1 MVDELNLPYSNKCM
15 IGCRYDGKNKPIMEE
30 LAGRLGVD
38 VLGFVGYDQEI
49 ASLNLAGK
57 GLDAISDDNAAL
69 DAVKEMVKKILSE
82 PA

>member
-1 MVDELNLPYSNKCM
+1 M
-15 IGCRYDGKNKPIMEE
+15 
-30 LAGRLGVD
+30 D

>member
-1 MVDELNLPYSNKCM
+1 
-15 IGCRYDGKNKPIMEE
+15 MEE
-30 LAGRLGVD
+30 LAGHLGVD
-38 VLGFVGYDQEI
+38 VLGFVDYDQEI